1 MSQANNEERDMSDRI
16 IYEDGKYVMQ
26 DVGTLYVGTKYP
38 FGEILENEEIPF
50 KFRLLCERY
59 LLPEADREDTLET
72 HLYYLDSQSFL
83 VKIYKQLRAKVKINL
98 LADKKDRQ
106 GRVVREYVTKNLT
119 VEELTKLTPQEKE
132 TQGIVIQELA
142 VSKFALMAF

>member
-1 MSQANNEERDMSDRI
+1 MLQDYNKEKKMSDRI

-59 LLPEADREDTLET
+59 LLPESDREDTLET
-72 HLYYLDSQSFL
+72 HLYYLDSKSFS

-98 LADKKDRQ
+98 LAEKKDRQ
-106 GRVVREYVTKNLT
+106 GRAVREYVTKNLT
-119 VEELTKLTPQEKE
+119 VEELTKLSTQEKE
-132 TQGIVIQELA
+132 AQGVVIQELA

>member
-1 MSQANNEERDMSDRI
+1 MSDRI

-26 DVGTLYVGTKYP
+26 DVGTLYVGTKYL
-38 FGEILENEEIPF
+38 FEEILENEEIPF

-83 VKIYKQLRAKVKINL
+83 VKIYKQLRAKVKINVL
-98 LADKKDRQ
+98 SEKKDRQ
-106 GRVVREYVTKNLT
+106 GRPLREYVTKNLT

-132 TQGIVIQELA
+132 AQGMVIQELA

>member
-1 MSQANNEERDMSDRI
+1 MSDRI

-26 DVGTLYVGTKYP
+26 DVGTLYVGTKYL

-59 LLPEADREDTLET
+59 LLPEADREDSLET
-72 HLYYLDSQSFL
+72 HLYYLDSKSFL
-83 VKIYKQLRAKVKINL
+83 VKIFKQLRAKVKINVL
-98 LADKKDRQ
+98 VEKKDRQ
-106 GRVVREYVTKNLT
+106 GRVSKEYVTKNLT
-119 VEELTKLTPQEKE
+119 VEELTKLSPQEKE
-132 TQGIVIQELA
+132 AQGVVIQELA